1 MDRQGT
7 AAPQTV
13 STIKR
18 NKCGNALEIARTS
31 RIHGIHDYT
40 MFVGQ
45 SQQPSLVRPVH
56 AYVIIMRIKDT
67 TQSKSKQH
75 ADDCVVIAYIY
86 KLN

>member
-31 RIHGIHDYT
+31 RIHGIHDDYT

-45 SQQPSLVRPVH
+45 SQQPSLVRPVRT
-56 AYVIIMRIKDT
+56 YMLT
-67 TQSKSKQH
+67 
-75 ADDCVVIAYIY
+75 
-86 KLN
+86 